1 MLGLLT
7 HRKAKRAKDSMYHSD
22 PANLPWFSETHSWLA
37 TKLKYWCWPVFAL
50 VAHQPITVSIPYD
63 TRRGW
68 RNANNSPNSPTFK
81 RFNKKFSEM
90 FKMGNHLWFE
100 TAQSNNNPCLRGNN
114 NNLYNNSLQEKT
126 RRTRKAQRKKINF
139 QNNSIKD
146 ARALTSNKTMITTWN

>member
-1 MLGLLT
+1 
-7 HRKAKRAKDSMYHSD
+7 
-22 PANLPWFSETHSWLA
+22 
-37 TKLKYWCWPVFAL
+37 
-50 VAHQPITVSIPYD
+50 
-63 TRRGW
+63 
-68 RNANNSPNSPTFK
+68 
-81 RFNKKFSEM
+81 M

-139 QNNSIKD
+139 QNYSIKD